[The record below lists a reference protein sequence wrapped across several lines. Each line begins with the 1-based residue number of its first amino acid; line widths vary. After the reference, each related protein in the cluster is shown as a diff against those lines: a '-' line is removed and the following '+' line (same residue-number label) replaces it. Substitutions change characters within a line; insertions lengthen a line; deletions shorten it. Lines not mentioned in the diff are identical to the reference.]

1 MENIFNQFTG
11 KYSLSKTLR
20 FELKPVGK
28 TEDFLKINKVFEKD
42 QTIDDSYNQ
51 AKFYFDSLHQKFI
64 DAALASDKTS
74 ELSFQN
80 FADVLD
86 KQNKIISDKKREIS
100 ALRKRDKNA
109 TKAEIDRLQ
118 KEINDAEDIIQEEKK
133 KIYKDVRTLFDNE
146 AESWK

>member
-1 MENIFNQFTG
+1 M
-11 KYSLSKTLR
+11 
-20 FELKPVGK
+20 KPVGK

-80 FADVLD
+80 FADVLE
-86 KQNKIISDKKREIS
+86 KQNKIILDKKREMG

-109 TKAEIDRLQ
+109 VGIDRLQ
-118 KEINDAEDIIQEEKK
+118 KEINDAEDIIQKEKE

-146 AESWK
+146 AESWKTYYRKSKFSGLKI